1 MIKKTLLAISAL
13 ICLTLNVDAQKK
25 EKPYKEIF
33 YKDIAADY
41 NDFSVTTNNG
51 ISNKEMTKFKLKI
64 VNKTNDVLLYKLD
77 ESSFKLEGKE
87 IKPKEKQLFIYPNE
101 SNYRVVNAVGPDY
114 LVAYKYEINGM
125 YKIST
130 SGKGIEVNN
139 FQLPASQNEFT
150 ADGFKCTMT
159 SLTKESDKTEV
170 KFECR
175 YTGDKVGVIQ
185 PSRAAIKLPDSTEI
199 ANEKSKGLLSNNNP
213 IVLMKGQSEKVTFKW
228 NRMDGGRAQDMQK
241 IKLEILFRNTFSE
254 VDIEKLNTE
263 TLQFEID
270 ENLSK
275 K

>member
-1 MIKKTLLAISAL
+1 MRKIILLASAVV
-13 ICLTLNVDAQKK
+13 CLATTINAQKK

-33 YKDIAADY
+33 YKDILSEF
-41 NDFSVTTNNG
+41 NDMTVSTNNG
-51 ISNKEMTKFKLKI
+51 VSNKEMTKFKLKI
-64 VNKTNDVLLYKLD
+64 VNKTNDVLLFKPE
-77 ESSFKLEGKE
+77 ESI
-87 IKPKEKQLFIYPNE
+87 IKAGQEVKPNE
-101 SNYRVVNAVGPDY
+101 KWMYIYGAESDSKVINAKGADY
-114 LVAYKYEINGM
+114 LMPYSYTMSGM

-130 SGKGIEVNN
+130 SGAGIEVPN

-150 ADGFKCTMT
+150 TGPFTCTMQ

-185 PSRAAIKLPDSTEI
+185 PGRAAIKLPDGTEI
-199 ANEKSKGLLSNNNP
+199 ANEKTKTLLYKNNP
-213 IVLMKGQSEKVTFKW
+213 IVLMKGKSEKVTFKW
-228 NRMDGGRAQDMQK
+228 KRMDGGRAQDMQK

-254 VDIEKLNTE
+254 VDLVKMNDE